1 MTDNPFAAYDEYS
14 VNENEFKPKLPP
26 LKQSTD
32 QFPQA
37 ELVQRVLND
46 EDFEND
52 SYEYVRII
60 LLNDPQI
67 FENQIKILSNTPI
80 HIAISQ
86 FEAFEYKNHQSVI
99 FRYYPNGSLQ
109 HLFTQIKNGENIAY
123 FDDTM
128 KSILIFGVV
137 SAVTHLHNLFDYSED
152 DYKRFCSQ
160 LSSSFSKGV
169 LDLSG
174 QRIGINMLT
183 KLTKVLRQA
192 PHIRV
197 FNLYGNL
204 VRDHGIHSLLQL
216 LLANQQVEVLDIGC
230 NDLSNQAVP
239 CLIDIIKET
248 KIKSLQIGTTGLAW
262 HNNKIFNE

>member
-1 MTDNPFAAYDEYS
+1 MYNGTFDGLFKAKLRDNGIE
-14 VNENEFKPKLPP
+14 
-26 LKQSTD
+26 
-32 QFPQA
+32 
-37 ELVQRVLND
+37 
-46 EDFEND
+46 
-52 SYEYVRII
+52 
-60 LLNDPQI
+60 
-67 FENQIKILSNTPI
+67 
-80 HIAISQ
+80 
-86 FEAFEYKNHQSVI
+86 
-99 FRYYPNGSLQ
+99 
-109 HLFTQIKNGENIAY
+109 
-123 FDDTM
+123 
-128 KSILIFGVV
+128 
-137 SAVTHLHNLFDYSED
+137 YSED

-262 HNNKIFNE
+262 HNNKFSLLSLIDIIKAIQDIQRM